1 MPNAIRKG
9 AFFSLVMAV
18 AATAVVDS
26 ACTVSS
32 KEIFTTQVG
41 TAANAG
47 DFRSA
52 GVTTVFEKRCG
63 SLDCHGNMARNMRI
77 YSTGGLR
84 LPNEAGAA
92 PGQVATTI
100 DEITANYLSITNL
113 EPEQMTQVVAHGA
126 DPDSLLILKK
136 PLELERH
143 KGGPAITRGDDAETC
158 IVSWLKA
165 GGGNS
170 VDKVSCG
177 KAATFPNP

>member
-1 MPNAIRKG
+1 MSKSIRRG
-9 AFFSLVMAV
+9 ALVSLLAV
-18 AATAVVDS
+18 ATLAGLDS
-26 ACTVSS
+26 ACTVAS
-32 KEIFTTQVG
+32 KDIFTTQVG
-41 TAANAG
+41 TRANAG

-63 SLDCHGNMARNMRI
+63 SLDCHGSVARNMRI

-92 PGQVATTI
+92 PGQGATTLE
-100 DEITANYLSITNL
+100 EITANYLSISNL
-113 EPEQMTQVVAHGA
+113 EPEQMTEVVTHGA
-126 DPDSLLILKK
+126 DPYSLLVLKK

-165 GGGNS
+165 GSGNT
-170 VDKVSCG
+170 VDKNSCA
-177 KAATFPNP
+177 KAAIFPNP